1 MFYMRFAN
9 LKKLTKLYIGPIN
22 QYELLGRK
30 YLESELTTG
39 HELIVG
45 FGGWF
50 VVVVVVL
57 PL

>member
-1 MFYMRFAN
+1 MRFAN